1 MKKLLKPVLGLALLI
16 GLLSS
21 LDRSLLG
28 QVLSGAHLGWFAMGC
43 LLALAANLICVTRWQ
58 RIAQAL
64 HLPLQWPQAL
74 SLYAQAI
81 TANSVLPGGIV
92 GGDLWRVIG
101 LARHASAG
109 HKTTAAASVLADRV
123 SGLWGLAWV
132 SLLASGMV
140 WFGLQ
145 TGWLQSELGALY
157 LAGLI
162 SILVLPYAASRLA
175 RVGRARFLELSVATP
190 MLQRTVWLS
199 IAVQLLTSLAFWCC
213 MQAVDLAVPFA
224 LIVALSGGIFIV
236 GILPAAIGG
245 FGARE
250 LGALALITPFGYSK
264 ELVMASSILFGLTVT
279 VQGLL
284 GLYFWIRDH
293 SRIAER

>member
-1 MKKLLKPVLGLALLI
+1 MKKLLKPALGLALLA

-21 LDRSLLG
+21 LDRGLLG
-28 QVLSGAHLGWFAMGC
+28 EVLGGAHLGWFALGC
-43 LLALAANLICVTRWQ
+43 LLALMANLICVTRWQ
-58 RIAQAL
+58 RIAQGL

-101 LARHASAG
+101 LSRLASTG
-109 HKTTAAASVLADRV
+109 HKTSAAASVLADRV

-132 SLLASGMV
+132 SLLASGYA
-140 WFGLQ
+140 WFSLE
-145 TGWLQSELGALY
+145 TGWLHSELGALY

-162 SILVLPYAASRLA
+162 SILVLPYAATRLA
-175 RVGRARFLELSVATP
+175 RVGRARFVELSVATP
-190 MLQRTVWLS
+190 MLRRTLALS

-213 MQAVDLAVPFA
+213 MQAVNLPVPLA

-236 GILPAAIGG
+236 GILPATIGG

-250 LGALALITPFGYSK
+250 LGALALITPFGFSK

-284 GLYFWIRDH
+284 GLYFWLRDH
-293 SRIAER
+293 SRMT